1 MALPLRLLLVEDSP
15 DDAELLLRELRRA
28 GYEPSCE
35 RVQTAAAMQLALGRG
50 WDVVISDHALPHFSA
65 PAALALLKESGL
77 DLPFIIVSG
86 AIGEE
91 TAVQAMHDGAH
102 DYIGKNNLTRL
113 GPAIVRARRETE
125 TRREHQALEEQVR
138 QTQRLEAVV
147 RLAGGVAHDFN
158 NLLTVIGSR
167 SQLLLQRLPPGDPV
181 RREAMLILDA
191 AQKAAGLTRQLL
203 LFSRGQLPQAR
214 VLNLNGVVTDL
225 EPMLRR
231 LIKENIALQ
240 TALDPGLGHVMADP
254 GHLEQV
260 VMNLIVNARD
270 AMPDG
275 GRLTIETR
283 NVEIDE
289 AYCRSRVGARPGPH
303 VMLEVID
310 TGIGMDAAIQSHL
323 FEPFFTTKGTRG
335 TGLGL
340 SVVYGIV
347 KQSGGFM
354 SVVSEP
360 HQGSSFRIHLP
371 RVEAP
376 LQAPAPARTFTRVM
390 GGSETILLVED
401 EVDVRVVVA
410 EMLRSL
416 GYTVL
421 EASDGD
427 EASTVAGDHTGQI
440 HLLVSDIVMPEMG
453 GRELARRLKAAR
465 PDVRVL
471 FVSGYADES
480 HADPLGQDAAFLEK
494 PFTSPV
500 LARKVREVLNAK
512 SS

>member
-1 MALPLRLLLVEDSP
+1 
-15 DDAELLLRELRRA
+15 
-28 GYEPSCE
+28 
-35 RVQTAAAMQLALGRG
+35 VQTAESMRAALGRG
-50 WDVVISDHALPHFSA
+50 PWDLVISDHALPQFSA
-65 PAALALLKESGL
+65 PAALALLKDSGL
-77 DLPFIIVSG
+77 DVPFVIVSG
-86 AIGEE
+86 AIGED
-91 TAVQAMHDGAH
+91 TAVQAMRDGAH
-102 DYIGKNNLTRL
+102 DYISKNNLVRL
-113 GPAIVRARRETE
+113 GPAVVRALRETE
-125 TRREHQALEEQVR
+125 TRRERQALEEQVR
-138 QTQRLEAVV
+138 QAQRLEAVG

-167 SQLLLQRLPPGDPV
+167 SQLLLQRLAPGDPV

-191 AQKAAGLTRQLL
+191 AQKAGLLTRQLL
-203 LFSRGQLPQAR
+203 LFSRGQLLQTR
-214 VLNLNGVVTDL
+214 VLNLNTVVADL

-231 LIKENIALQ
+231 LINEDIALH
-240 TALDPGLGHVMADP
+240 TALDPALGHVMADH

-275 GRLTIETR
+275 GRLTIETT

-289 AYCRSRVGARPGPH
+289 AYCRSRVGAQPGPH
-303 VMLEVID
+303 VVLDVTD
-310 TGIGMDAAIQSHL
+310 TGVGMDAATQAHL
-323 FEPFFTTKGTRG
+323 YEPFFTTKGVRG

-360 HQGSSFRIHLP
+360 GRGSSFRIHLP

-376 LQAPAPARTFTRVM
+376 VVAAPARTFTRAL

-401 EVDVRVVVA
+401 EGDVRSVVA

-421 EASDGD
+421 EASEGD
-427 EASTVAGDHTGQI
+427 EALVVAGRHGGDI
-440 HLLVSDIVMPEMG
+440 HLLITDIVMPEMG
-453 GRELARRLKAAR
+453 GRELVRRLKTAR
-465 PDVRVL
+465 PAVRVL
-471 FVSGYADES
+471 YVSGYADES
-480 HADPLGQDAAFLEK
+480 HKDYLALDAAFLEK

-500 LARKVREVLNAK
+500 LARKVREVLNASK
-512 SS
+512 GQQ